1 MSAPTNEELRRLLD
15 LAAKAVGKDIDQDRY
30 DEDWGF
36 AIRHSSKW
44 WAPHIDDGDS
54 RRLAVALGIAVT
66 PYPIFSMP
74 KHSVIAKLHRNTD
87 QIGVPNPTEVVEAYG
102 DDPCAA
108 TRLAVLRVAAAI
120 GKEMP

>member
-1 MSAPTNEELRRLLD
+1 MTAQTKEELRKLLEV
-15 LAAKAVGKDIDQDRY
+15 AAKAHGGISSDGIGGFY
-30 DEDWGF
+30 DMERDEL
-36 AIRHSSKW
+36 
-44 WAPHIDDGDS
+44 WAPLLDDGDS
-54 RRLAVALGIAVT
+54 RRLEVALGIAVT